1 MGVQVFNEYLQD
13 ISAVKAADSSQRVA
27 CCGDCAVKVVHRN
40 GMEFEAPRALTLT
53 LTLTLTLP
61 LTLTLTLTLTL
72 WTQEVL
78 VVRLWPRA
86 AWSPRRVSTRPHAPL
101 VCRRCC

>member
-53 LTLTLTLP
+53 LT
-61 LTLTLTLTLTL
+61 
-72 WTQEVL
+72 
-78 VVRLWPRA
+78 
-86 AWSPRRVSTRPHAPL
+86 
-101 VCRRCC
+101 